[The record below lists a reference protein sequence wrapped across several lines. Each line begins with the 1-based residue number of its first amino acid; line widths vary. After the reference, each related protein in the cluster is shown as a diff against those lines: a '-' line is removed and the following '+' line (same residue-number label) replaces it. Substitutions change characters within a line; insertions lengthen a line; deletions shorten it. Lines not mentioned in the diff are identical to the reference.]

1 MATPENTPRLTIPE
15 VDPQAYTPL
24 YALEKHLRAGSLG
37 ENLLALVK
45 MRASQ
50 LNGCAYCLNMHP
62 REARKAE
69 VSQQKLDVLAGWHE
83 APDLYT
89 DRERAA
95 LRLTEQVTLIAGGVS
110 EEVWEAAAAVFS
122 EQERAELL
130 MAIAAINTWNRL
142 AIATRQQLD

>member
-1 MATPENTPRLTIPE
+1 MTTPRLTIPE
-15 VDPQAYTPL
+15 VDPKAYQPL
-24 YALEKHLRAGSLG
+24 YALEKHLRSGSLG
-37 ENLLALVK
+37 EDLLALVK

-50 LNGCAYCLNMHP
+50 LNSCAYCLNMHS

-69 VSQQKLDVLAGWHE
+69 VPQQKLDVLAGWHE
-83 APDLYT
+83 APGLYT

-95 LRLTEQVTLIAGGVS
+95 LRLTEQVTILTDGVAD
-110 EEVWEAAAAVFS
+110 EVWDAAAAVYS
-122 EQERAELL
+122 EQELAELL